1 MSVSKNINKY
11 KWIYLEI
18 STKRNSEFF
27 IFQMKNSEI
36 MHLRN
41 MSETANLRRPL
52 LDNSAKGI

>member
-1 MSVSKNINKY
+1 MSVGKNINKY

-18 STKRNSEFF
+18 STKTNSEFF

-41 MSETANLRRPL
+41 MSEAAN
-52 LDNSAKGI
+52 